1 MVSAQWNYNFV
12 VKIMMLNSG
21 AIGNLCPSNNIV
33 LAWYDDAITNVRL
46 RGHVRDK
53 SNK

>member
-1 MVSAQWNYNFV
+1 MLSTRASMVSAQWNYNFV

-33 LAWYDDAITNVRL
+33 LAWYDDVITRIVF
-46 RGHVRDK
+46 K
-53 SNK
+53 WA